1 MSSAYSYESSCAGA
15 HNIAREV
22 IGAFVFNHANFT
34 LGPTKH
40 TDCVLS
46 PASAHA
52 SCVPMRANDGAF
64 FDDVAYFLIPEA

>member
-1 MSSAYSYESSCAGA
+1 VSSAYGSSCAGA

-40 TDCVLS
+40 TDCVFS
-46 PASAHA
+46 PAGADA
-52 SCVPMRANDGAF
+52 SCVPINESQRRRIF
-64 FDDVAYFLIPEA
+64 FDDVVYFLIPEA